1 MQHSEHIDENTR
13 ELAIFMVADMPCGLD
28 TELVQEII
36 KNTQITEVHR
46 APEYVK
52 GVINLRGE
60 IATIID
66 LRKKFNLAPYA
77 NDKSKNMEI
86 VVVRHGDEAIGLL
99 VDRVSDVVLASKDD
113 ISPPPANVGNITGAF
128 FDGIFAM
135 EQELV
140 SVLNPNELLKDQ

>member
-1 MQHSEHIDENTR
+1 MEPSEQTDPNTR
-13 ELAIFMVADMPCGLD
+13 ELAIFMVGDMPCGLD
-28 TELVQEII
+28 TALVQEII

-60 IATIID
+60 IATVID
-66 LRKKFNLAPYA
+66 LRIKFHMPETQ
-77 NDKSKNMEI
+77 SMSNMEI

-99 VDRVSDVVLASKDD
+99 VDRVNDVVIASTDD
-113 ISPPPANVGNITGAF
+113 ISPPPANVGNITGKF

-140 SVLNPNELLKDQ
+140 SVLNPHELLKD